1 MPIASHFRGSA
12 PVRVL
17 LAFCALVAG
26 LPLAA
31 GCSRPA
37 YDASTPEALLDSIQ
51 VAVREGRLEDLP
63 GFLEIAARDI
73 EFDDGVTEASAIG
86 DVKGKLSDMLGQL
99 GRVSSK
105 LKARF
110 GGEERK
116 AKTEADRLA
125 DRFGFGPIVERLM
138 TEPFAILDESRAKL
152 SAEDLGDGTA
162 AFLYEDEPI
171 AGGFIALVETGDGWR
186 VTVPVELVQSNEY
199 WPQTRYEWAVLASLM
214 LAVENSLSMFED
226 ELDAGKFRTIAQ
238 ATERVGRLL
247 GESVIVQSVIYAT
260 MKEKDAG
267 AGAVRPRG

>member
-116 AKTEADRLA
+116 AKTEEI
-125 DRFGFGPIVERLM
+125 G
-138 TEPFAILDESRAKL
+138 RAH
-152 SAEDLGDGTA
+152 
-162 AFLYEDEPI
+162 
-171 AGGFIALVETGDGWR
+171 V
-186 VTVPVELVQSNEY
+186 
-199 WPQTRYEWAVLASLM
+199 
-214 LAVENSLSMFED
+214 
-226 ELDAGKFRTIAQ
+226 
-238 ATERVGRLL
+238 
-247 GESVIVQSVIYAT
+247 
-260 MKEKDAG
+260 
-267 AGAVRPRG
+267 